1 MKIKSITID
10 KFRKLENVNVD
21 NVGLV
26 NELNGSNGTGKTSF
40 ISFITWIIYGET
52 LDYGSN
58 DEMNLDT
65 FKPEDYIS
73 GIIEFDNGFSLART
87 YGNDNGKII
96 NDYFYNGRKCKSK
109 AEYNECV
116 LETFSVRNQNID
128 NAKIKSFN
136 LLRALSDPYYLNNNP
151 NGFRELISK
160 LINLDTY
167 SILFADQNY
176 LPIKEDFDKQR
187 KDFDLCLSYYKD
199 KINGVDSDIKELKN
213 SISNYKGNITGAD
226 IDFQALSARKKDNN
240 NKLDNIV
247 VDYNN
252 LIIEKQNALLSKQ
265 KELETSIKNDNKD
278 SNALKDKKNCL
289 RQEYNSLVAKLNEV
303 TLENYNIKN
312 NILVILHNIGDIENK
327 YNELK
332 AKKFAEVYCPNC
344 NALINEGDYKKFNTE
359 KVKKLNAYTE
369 KINQLNKDKETLIV
383 QETETLENQIKD
395 KLKEIDSVNNQ
406 INNVSSYESE
416 ETKKIK
422 EEIEK
427 LSQEKQELE
436 ANKTTTI
443 ETKSQELIADNRN
456 IDSQIEIYNHNIAYN
471 KAIEEC
477 KVALNN
483 ALQTKADFESKLI
496 LLKKYKNDEI
506 MLLKKNTTK
515 IFGNDF
521 DFEMLVKNKTNDNYK
536 KVCYASIDGLEH
548 TKENTAQYLYYSILM
563 LEKIKK
569 YINPDCDI
577 PTIFDIADNLGETAL
592 NKIIDSVENS
602 QIFYT
607 KIEFKDNIER
617 NLKVVK

>member
-10 KFRKLENVNVD
+10 KFRKLENVKVD
-21 NVGLV
+21 KIGLV

-65 FKPEDYIS
+65 FKPDDYIS
-73 GIIEFDNGFSLART
+73 GVIEFDNGFSLART

-109 AEYNECV
+109 TEYNECV
-116 LETFSVRNQNID
+116 LETFNVRNANID
-128 NAKIKSFN
+128 NIKIKSFN

-176 LPIKEDFDKQR
+176 LPIKEEFDWQR

-199 KINGVDSDIKELKN
+199 KINSVDSDIKELKN
-213 SISNYKGNITGAD
+213 IININKSHLSNINIDYEKMIA
-226 IDFQALSARKKDNN
+226 QKKENED
-240 NKLDNIV
+240 KLDNIIL
-247 VDYNN
+247 DYNN
-252 LIIEKQNALLSKQ
+252 SIIEKQNSLLSKQ
-265 KELETSIKNDNKD
+265 NELAISIKKDNKNSD
-278 SNALKDKKNCL
+278 ALKDKKNCL
-289 RQEYNSLVAKLNEV
+289 KQEYNSLVAKLNEV
-303 TLENYNIKN
+303 TLENNNIKN
-312 NILVILHNIGDIENK
+312 NISVIENDIQNITNK

-332 AKKFAEVYCPNC
+332 AKKFVEVYCPNC
-344 NALINEGDYKKFNTE
+344 KTLINDGDYKKFNAE
-359 KVKKLNAYTE
+359 KVKQLNAYNE
-369 KINQLNKDKETLIV
+369 QIKQLDKDKETLKV

-416 ETKKIK
+416 ETKKIQK
-422 EEIEK
+422 EIEK
-427 LSQEKQELE
+427 ISREKQELE
-436 ANKTTTI
+436 ANKNTTI
-443 ETKSQELIADNRN
+443 ETKAQELIVENRN

-471 KAIEEC
+471 KAIDEC
-477 KVALNN
+477 NSALNN
-483 ALQTKADFESKLI
+483 ALKMKSNLSSKLT
-496 LLKKYKNDEI
+496 LLKNYKNEEI

-607 KIEFKDNIER
+607 KIEFKDNVER